1 MIQNGST
8 KNYCRLHSNF
18 QVLDYSMKDMNSSK
32 RTQMGGDLSA
42 VSDVQLART
51 AEFSVFLLYNER
63 LEIATIVKGG
73 NKQ

>member
-1 MIQNGST
+1 MQCT
-8 KNYCRLHSNF
+8 KQAHMRLPYTRFDASMH
-18 QVLDYSMKDMNSSK
+18 SMKDMNSSK

>member
-18 QVLDYSMKDMNSSK
+18 QVLGYSMKDMNSSK

-42 VSDVQLART
+42 VSDVQLAR
-51 AEFSVFLLYNER
+51 AADFSVFLLYSEG

-73 NKQ
+73 ETK